1 MKAIAPLSVYTYMD
15 SVMKADIFF
24 FISSIAVIVLT
35 AGALVAEYYIVR
47 SLQRIERF
55 AERVEEKMY
64 AASEEVQEI
73 GSGIKESFIYN
84 LIFKKKKRA
93 KTTKH

>member
-1 MKAIAPLSVYTYMD
+1 MKAIALLPVYTYMD

-35 AGALVAEYYIVR
+35 VGVLIGLYYVTR
-47 SLQRIERF
+47 SLQRLERL
-55 AERVEEKMY
+55 AKRLEEKMY
-64 AASEEVQEI
+64 AATEDVQEL
-73 GSGIKESFIYN
+73 GEGIKESFLYK

-93 KTTKH
+93 KAQKI